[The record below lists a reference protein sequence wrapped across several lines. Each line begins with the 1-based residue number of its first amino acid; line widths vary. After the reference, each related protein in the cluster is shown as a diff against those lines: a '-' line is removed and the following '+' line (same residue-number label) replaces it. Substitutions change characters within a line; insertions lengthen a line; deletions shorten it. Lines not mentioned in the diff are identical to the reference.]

1 MDTAELAE
9 EISSRIGAF
18 DGLGDDRPDHVLV
31 RAVLLVGEDD
41 VVYVDD
47 DLSRSLDAPGL
58 SGDVLIFT
66 PGRVIRLTLSQPT
79 GEDTNGENA
88 SSVGATSWRRA
99 DLRAVAVL
107 GADQAWGEMPAAE
120 MSETTGLR
128 LTYAEGQ
135 TIDLPSRWEAG
146 AGRVSREA
154 VMKLL
159 PSLWEDLEA
168 DC

>member
-9 EISSRIGAF
+9 EISNRIGAF

-31 RAVLLVGEDD
+31 RAVLLVGDDD

-47 DLSRSLDAPGL
+47 NLSRPLDAPGL

-79 GEDTNGENA
+79 DSGTNNDNA
-88 SSVGATSWRRA
+88 SSVEATSWRRA
-99 DLRAVAVL
+99 DLRSLAVL
-107 GADQAWGEMPAAE
+107 GADQAWGELPTAD

-128 LTYAEGQ
+128 LTYGDGQ
-135 TIDLPSRWEAG
+135 TIDLPTRWEAG

-154 VMKLL
+154 VMELL

-168 DC
+168 VS

>member
-1 MDTAELAE
+1 MDIADVAE

-18 DGLGDDRPDHVLV
+18 DGLGDDRPDHVLA
-31 RAVLLVGEDD
+31 RAVLLVGDDD

-47 DLSRSLDAPGL
+47 NLSRSLDAPGL

-79 GEDTNGENA
+79 GEGATRENA
-88 SSVGATSWRRA
+88 CSVEATSWRRSG
-99 DLRAVAVL
+99 LRAVAVL

-128 LTYAEGQ
+128 LSYGDGQ

-154 VMKLL
+154 LLALL

-168 DC
+168 VS